1 MWLLVGDWG
10 GRAVLDGNVLGF
22 FRSQDVVVED
32 GSFFTH
38 FDQDSGCPRTSGP
51 GQILVGRTTTK
62 YKFLSSPILPPHDD
76 GQTLKIPG
84 NSCMIIGGNNIGR
97 VGIMEH
103 REKHPGSFEIVHL
116 KDSEGHKF
124 ATRLQNV
131 MVIGEGDKPWVS
143 LPKGRGIKLSNVQ
156 DRKLRMTKA

>member
-1 MWLLVGDWG
+1 
-10 GRAVLDGNVLGF
+10 
-22 FRSQDVVVED
+22 
-32 GSFFTH
+32 
-38 FDQDSGCPRTSGP
+38 
-51 GQILVGRTTTK
+51 
-62 YKFLSSPILPPHDD
+62 
-76 GQTLKIPG
+76 
-84 NSCMIIGGNNIGR
+84 MIIGGNNIGR